1 MTNATPYSPKTRL
14 HPLRRRRAVERR
26 RWLSRRESWLRDIAP
41 TSSFHALFD
50 NLPGLHF
57 FAKNRRGQ
65 LMFLSRGIRERYG
78 LREEDEV
85 VGLTDFDLNPDGMAA
100 SYTRDDERIYATGEP
115 ILGRV
120 EMWWDSQGIPDW
132 YAVTKM
138 PIRSRRG
145 RIIGIM
151 GVVQDYEGRAKLA
164 APWRE
169 IAPAVG
175 LIREKYQTPVAIETL
190 ARLTGLSTRQLQ
202 RKFQAVFGLT
212 PQEFLIKTRVSAA
225 CRALCES
232 DMSLADVAADCGFYD
247 QSSFTKHFHQR
258 VGMTPKQFR
267 QSAGGVNR

>member
-1 MTNATPYSPKTRL
+1 MTNATLYSPKTRL
-14 HPLRRRRAVERR
+14 HPLRRRGAAERR
-26 RWLSRRESWLRDIAP
+26 RWLARRESWLRAIAP

-65 LMFLSRGIRERYG
+65 MMFLSRGIRERYG
-78 LREEDEV
+78 LREEGEV
-85 VGLTDFDLNPDGMAA
+85 IGLTDFDLNPDGMAA
-100 SYTRDDERIYATGEP
+100 GYTSDDERIYATGEP
-115 ILGRV
+115 IIGHV

-138 PIRSRRG
+138 PIRSRRR

-151 GVVQDYEGRAKLA
+151 GVMQEYEGRAKLA

-169 IAPAVG
+169 ILPAVG
-175 LIREKYQTPVAIETL
+175 LIREKFQTPITIENL
-190 ARLTGLSTRQLQ
+190 ARLARLSTRQLQ

-232 DMSLADVAADCGFYD
+232 DMSLAGVAADCGFYD
-247 QSSFTKHFHQR
+247 QSSFTRHFRQR

-267 QSAGGVNR
+267 QSEGRMNR